1 MYSQNCSVYLITI
14 RLTTKYIYTNSIF
27 DASEHMKTL
36 NKYIIFIFLV
46 TSLISTA
53 YGFAGMG
60 ANKSTVQ
67 TDLNNSTQSD
77 QDIQLLQHLIE
88 IDTIQF
94 ESQNRLYVRETLIFK
109 NTGTENFSG
118 TLRTWVLDGAENI
131 SVGRAEMMAEVV
143 PIPLNIIQN
152 GNIISWQDNIG
163 VNGLPPL
170 YAVEYVVTEDPPAES
185 ISYSKKLT
193 YPTLINYKYG
203 GNPSLPA
210 VILKIRKP
218 AGSTI
223 KLLDENGNTISTQD
237 VSEIDDSTLYKFSSP
252 QFKEINIQIS
262 KPDATPAGI
271 GVYAIIGLLILLALS
286 YPVLRKKSER
296 LQAIEGKIRTSL
308 QRKPEETSEEPEEA
322 VEETPETSAEFE
334 EKAEE
339 TDEAE
344 FAGKTGDE
352 LENEKNEL
360 ISRLDK
366 IEKDYAS
373 GNLIDE
379 EYEELSS
386 SLRAK
391 IERINKRI
399 EKPD

>member
-1 MYSQNCSVYLITI
+1 M
-14 RLTTKYIYTNSIF
+14 R
-27 DASEHMKTL
+27 AL
-36 NKYIIFIFLV
+36 NKYVISIFLV
-46 TSLISTA
+46 TFLISTA
-53 YGFAGMG
+53 YGFPGMG

-67 TDLNNSTQSD
+67 TSQNNSTQSD

-88 IDTIQF
+88 IDAIQF
-94 ESQNRLYVRETLIFK
+94 ESQNRLYVRETLTFK
-109 NTGTENFSG
+109 NTGTQNFSG
-118 TLRTWVLDGAENI
+118 TLRTWVPDDAENI
-131 SVGRAEMMAEVV
+131 SVGRTEMMANAEL
-143 PIPLNIIQN
+143 IPLNIIQN

-170 YAVEYVVTEDPPAES
+170 YAVEYVIAEKPSAES
-185 ISYSKKLT
+185 ISYSKNLT
-193 YPTLINYKYG
+193 FPPFINYKYG

-218 AGSTI
+218 AGSSI

-237 VSEIDDSTLYKFSSP
+237 VSEIDDSTLYKFSSL

-262 KPDATPAGI
+262 KPAATPAGI
-271 GVYAIIGLLILLALS
+271 AGYIILGLLILLALS
-286 YPVLRKKSER
+286 YPILRKKNER
-296 LQAIEGKIRTSL
+296 IQAIERKIRTSFE
-308 QRKPEETSEEPEEA
+308 RKPEEASEEPEEV
-322 VEETPETSAEFE
+322 VEETPETSTESE
-334 EKAEE
+334 EAAAE
-339 TDEAE
+339 TDEVE
-344 FAGKTGDE
+344 FAEKTSNE
-352 LENEKNEL
+352 LENEKNGL
-360 ISRLDK
+360 LSRLDK
-366 IEKDYAS
+366 VEKDYAS

>member
-1 MYSQNCSVYLITI
+1 
-14 RLTTKYIYTNSIF
+14 
-27 DASEHMKTL
+27 
-36 NKYIIFIFLV
+36 
-46 TSLISTA
+46 
-53 YGFAGMG
+53 
-60 ANKSTVQ
+60 
-67 TDLNNSTQSD
+67 
-77 QDIQLLQHLIE
+77 
-88 IDTIQF
+88 
-94 ESQNRLYVRETLIFK
+94 
-109 NTGTENFSG
+109 
-118 TLRTWVLDGAENI
+118 
-131 SVGRAEMMAEVV
+131 VGRTEMMANAEL
-143 PIPLNIIQN
+143 IPLNIIQN

-170 YAVEYVVTEDPPAES
+170 YAVEYLVTENPSAN

-218 AGSTI
+218 AGSSI
-223 KLLDENGNTISTQD
+223 KLLDENGNTITTQD
-237 VSEIDDSTLYKFSSP
+237 VSEVDDSTLYKFSSL

-262 KPDATPAGI
+262 KPTATPAPAATPAGI
-271 GVYAIIGLLILLALS
+271 AGYVILGLLILLALS

-296 LQAIEGKIRTSL
+296 IQAFEGKIRTSFE
-308 QRKPEETSEEPEEA
+308 RKPEEATEEPEEA
-322 VEETPETSAEFE
+322 VEETPETSAGSE
-334 EKAEE
+334 EAEAG

-352 LENEKNEL
+352 LENKKNEL

-366 IEKDYAS
+366 VEKDYAS
-373 GNLIDE
+373 GSLIDE

>member
-1 MYSQNCSVYLITI
+1 
-14 RLTTKYIYTNSIF
+14 
-27 DASEHMKTL
+27 MKTL
-36 NKYIIFIFLV
+36 NKYVISIFLV

-77 QDIQLLQHLIE
+77 QDIRLLQHLIE
-88 IDTIQF
+88 VDSVQF
-94 ESQNRLYVRETLIFK
+94 ESQNRLNIRETLTFK

-118 TLRTWVLDGAENI
+118 TLRTWVPDGAENI
-131 SVGRAEMMAEVV
+131 SVGRAEMMADVV
-143 PIPLNIIQN
+143 PMPLNIIQN
-152 GNIISWQDNIG
+152 GNVISWQDNIG
-163 VNGLPPL
+163 VGTPPL
-170 YAVEYVVTEDPPAES
+170 YVVEYVVTENPSANS

-218 AGSTI
+218 AGSSI
-223 KLLDENGNTISTQD
+223 KLLDENGDTISTQD
-237 VSEIDDSTLYKFSSP
+237 VSETDDSTLYKFSSP

-262 KPDATPAGI
+262 KPAATPAGI
-271 GVYAIIGLLILLALS
+271 AGYVILGLLILLALS

-296 LQAIEGKIRTSL
+296 IQAIEGKIRTSFK
-308 QRKPEETSEEPEEA
+308 RKPEEAAEEPEEA
-322 VEETPETSAEFE
+322 VEETPETSEESEEAE
-334 EKAEE
+334 AE

-344 FAGKTGDE
+344 FAGKSRDE

-360 ISRLDK
+360 LSRLDK

-379 EYEELSS
+379 EYEELGS

-391 IERINKRI
+391 IERINNRI

>member
-1 MYSQNCSVYLITI
+1 
-14 RLTTKYIYTNSIF
+14 
-27 DASEHMKTL
+27 MKTL
-36 NKYIIFIFLV
+36 NKYVISIFLV
-46 TSLISTA
+46 IFLISTA

-77 QDIQLLQHLIE
+77 QDIRLLQHLIE
-88 IDTIQF
+88 VDAVQF
-94 ESQNRLYVRETLIFK
+94 ESQNRLYILETLTFK

-118 TLRTWVLDGAENI
+118 TLRTWVPDGAENI
-131 SVGRAEMMAEVV
+131 SVGRTEMMADVV
-143 PIPLNIIQN
+143 PIPLDIIQN
-152 GNIISWQDNIG
+152 GNIISWQDNVG

-170 YAVEYVVTEDPPAES
+170 YLVEYVVTDNPSANS

-193 YPTLINYKYG
+193 YPTLINYTYG

-210 VILKIRKP
+210 VILKIRKA
-218 AGSTI
+218 AGSSI
-223 KLLDENGNTISTQD
+223 KLLDENGNIISTQD
-237 VSEIDDSTLYKFSSP
+237 VSETDDSTLYKFSSP
-252 QFKEINIQIS
+252 QFKEINIQVS
-262 KPDATPAGI
+262 KPVVTPAGPAATPAGI
-271 GVYAIIGLLILLALS
+271 AGYVILGLLILLALS
-286 YPVLRKKSER
+286 YPILRKKSER
-296 LQAIEGKIRTSL
+296 LQAIEGKIRTSFE
-308 QRKPEETSEEPEEA
+308 RKPEEATEEPEEA
-322 VEETPETSAEFE
+322 VEETPETSIESEEATAEM
-334 EKAEE
+334 
-339 TDEAE
+339 DEAE

-366 IEKDYAS
+366 VEKDYAS

-391 IERINKRI
+391 IENINKRV

>member
-1 MYSQNCSVYLITI
+1 M
-14 RLTTKYIYTNSIF
+14 
-27 DASEHMKTL
+27 
-36 NKYIIFIFLV
+36 
-46 TSLISTA
+46 
-53 YGFAGMG
+53 
-60 ANKSTVQ
+60 
-67 TDLNNSTQSD
+67 
-77 QDIQLLQHLIE
+77 
-88 IDTIQF
+88 
-94 ESQNRLYVRETLIFK
+94 
-109 NTGTENFSG
+109 
-118 TLRTWVLDGAENI
+118 
-131 SVGRAEMMAEVV
+131 
-143 PIPLNIIQN
+143 QN

-170 YAVEYVVTEDPPAES
+170 YAVEYLVTENPSTNS

-218 AGSTI
+218 AGSSI

-237 VSEIDDSTLYKFSSP
+237 VSEIDDSTLYKFSSL

-262 KPDATPAGI
+262 KPAATLAPAGVAGYVI
-271 GVYAIIGLLILLALS
+271 LGLLILLALS

-296 LQAIEGKIRTSL
+296 IQAFEGKIRTSFE
-308 QRKPEETSEEPEEA
+308 RKPEEATEEPEEA
-322 VEETPETSAEFE
+322 VEETPETSAGSE
-334 EKAEE
+334 EAEAG
-339 TDEAE
+339 TDEVE

-352 LENEKNEL
+352 LENKKNEL

-366 IEKDYAS
+366 VEKDYAS
-373 GNLIDE
+373 GSLIDE

>member
-1 MYSQNCSVYLITI
+1 
-14 RLTTKYIYTNSIF
+14 
-27 DASEHMKTL
+27 MKTL
-36 NKYIIFIFLV
+36 NKYVISIFLV
-46 TSLISTA
+46 IFLISTT
-53 YGFAGMG
+53 YGFPGMG

-67 TDLNNSTQSD
+67 TDPNNFTQSD
-77 QDIQLLQHLIE
+77 QDIRLLQHLIE

-94 ESQNRLYVRETLIFK
+94 ESQNRLYIRETLTFK

-118 TLRTWVLDGAENI
+118 TLRTWVPDGAENI
-131 SVGRAEMMAEVV
+131 SVGRTEMMADAV
-143 PIPLNIIQN
+143 PMPLDIIQN
-152 GNIISWQDNIG
+152 GNIISWQDSIG

-170 YAVEYVVTEDPPAES
+170 YLVEYVVTENLSANL

-210 VILKIRKP
+210 VIIKIRKP
-218 AGSTI
+218 AGSSI
-223 KLLDENGNTISTQD
+223 KLLDENGGTISTQD
-237 VSEIDDSTLYKFSSP
+237 VSETDDSTLYKFSSP
-252 QFKEINIQIS
+252 QFNEINIQVS
-262 KPDATPAGI
+262 KSVVTPAGPAATPAGI
-271 GVYAIIGLLILLALS
+271 AGYVILGLLIILALS

-296 LQAIEGKIRTSL
+296 IQAIEGRIRTSFE
-308 QRKPEETSEEPEEA
+308 RKPEEATEEPEEA
-322 VEETPETSAEFE
+322 VEEIPETSTESEEAE
-334 EKAEE
+334 AEM
-339 TDEAE
+339 DEAE
-344 FAGKTGDE
+344 FAGKTGAE

-366 IEKDYAS
+366 VEKDYAS

-391 IERINKRI
+391 IERVNKRI

>member
-1 MYSQNCSVYLITI
+1 
-14 RLTTKYIYTNSIF
+14 
-27 DASEHMKTL
+27 MKTL
-36 NKYIIFIFLV
+36 NKYVISIFLV
-46 TSLISTA
+46 TFLISTA
-53 YGFAGMG
+53 YGFPGMG

-67 TDLNNSTQSD
+67 TGLSNTTQSD
-77 QDIQLLQHLIE
+77 QDLQLLQHLIE

-94 ESQNRLYVRETLIFK
+94 ESQNRLYVRETLTFK
-109 NTGTENFSG
+109 NIGTQNFSG
-118 TLRTWVLDGAENI
+118 TLRTWMPDDAENI
-131 SVGRAEMMAEVV
+131 SVGRAEMMADVI

-163 VNGLPPL
+163 VTGLPPL
-170 YAVEYVVTEDPPAES
+170 YIVEYVIAENSSANS

-218 AGSTI
+218 AGSSI

-237 VSEIDDSTLYKFSSP
+237 VSEIDDSTLYKFSSL

-262 KPDATPAGI
+262 KPAATPAPAASPAGI
-271 GVYAIIGLLILLALS
+271 AGYVILGLLILLALS

-296 LQAIEGKIRTSL
+296 IQAIEGKIRASFE
-308 QRKPEETSEEPEEA
+308 RKPEEATEKPEEA
-322 VEETPETSAEFE
+322 VEETPETNTESEEAE
-334 EKAEE
+334 AE

-352 LENEKNEL
+352 LENKKNEL

-366 IEKDYAS
+366 VEKDYAS

-391 IERINKRI
+391 IENINKRI
-399 EKPD
+399 EKTD

>member
-1 MYSQNCSVYLITI
+1 
-14 RLTTKYIYTNSIF
+14 
-27 DASEHMKTL
+27 MKTL
-36 NKYIIFIFLV
+36 NKYVISISLVIF
-46 TSLISTA
+46 LISTA
-53 YGFAGMG
+53 YGFPGMG

-67 TDLNNSTQSD
+67 TDPNNTTQSD
-77 QDIQLLQHLIE
+77 QDLQLLQHLIE

-109 NTGTENFSG
+109 NTGIDNFSG
-118 TLRTWVLDGAENI
+118 TLRTWMPDGAENI
-131 SVGRAEMMAEVV
+131 SVGRAEMMADVV

-163 VNGLPPL
+163 VTGLPPL
-170 YAVEYVVTEDPPAES
+170 YIVEYVVAENPSANS
-185 ISYSKKLT
+185 ISYSKKLA

-218 AGSTI
+218 AGSSI
-223 KLLDENGNTISTQD
+223 KLLDENGNTVSTQD
-237 VSEIDDSTLYKFSSP
+237 VSETDDSTLYKFSSL
-252 QFKEINIQIS
+252 QFKEISIQIS
-262 KPDATPAGI
+262 KPAATPAGI
-271 GVYAIIGLLILLALS
+271 AGYVILGLLILLALS

-296 LQAIEGKIRTSL
+296 IQAFEGKIRTSFE
-308 QRKPEETSEEPEEA
+308 RKPEEAVEEPEEA
-322 VEETPETSAEFE
+322 VEETPETSTESGEAV
-334 EKAEE
+334 AE

-344 FAGKTGDE
+344 FAGKTRDE

-379 EYEELSS
+379 EYEELGS

-399 EKPD
+399 EETG

>member
-1 MYSQNCSVYLITI
+1 
-14 RLTTKYIYTNSIF
+14 
-27 DASEHMKTL
+27 MKTL
-36 NKYIIFIFLV
+36 NKYVISIFLV
-46 TSLISTA
+46 ISLISTT
-53 YGFAGMG
+53 YGFPGMG

-67 TDLNNSTQSD
+67 TDPNNSTQSD
-77 QDIQLLQHLIE
+77 QDIRLLQHLIE

-94 ESQNRLYVRETLIFK
+94 ESQNRLYVRETLTFK

-118 TLRTWVLDGAENI
+118 TLRTWVPDGAENI
-131 SVGRAEMMAEVV
+131 SVGRTEMMADVV

-152 GNIISWQDNIG
+152 GNVISWQDNIG
-163 VNGLPPL
+163 TNGLPPL
-170 YAVEYVVTEDPPAES
+170 YVVEYVVTEKPSANS

-218 AGSTI
+218 AGSSI
-223 KLLDENGNTISTQD
+223 KLLDENGDTISTQD
-237 VSEIDDSTLYKFSSP
+237 VSETGDSTLYKFSSP

-262 KPDATPAGI
+262 KPAATPAGI
-271 GVYAIIGLLILLALS
+271 AGYVILGLLILLALS
-286 YPVLRKKSER
+286 YTVLRKKSER
-296 LQAIEGKIRTSL
+296 LQAIEGKIRASFE
-308 QRKPEETSEEPEEA
+308 RKPEEATEEPEEA
-322 VEETPETSAEFE
+322 VEETPETSEESEEATAE
-334 EKAEE
+334 KDE
-339 TDEAE
+339 TE
-344 FAGKTGDE
+344 FAEKTRDE

-360 ISRLDK
+360 LSRLDK

-379 EYEELSS
+379 EYEELGS

-391 IERINKRI
+391 IERINNRI